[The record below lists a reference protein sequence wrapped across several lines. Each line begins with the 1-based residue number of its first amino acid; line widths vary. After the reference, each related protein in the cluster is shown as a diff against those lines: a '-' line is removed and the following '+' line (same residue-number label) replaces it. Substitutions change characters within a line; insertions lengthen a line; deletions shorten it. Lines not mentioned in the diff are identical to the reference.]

1 MNIYYFDPSLNC
13 SLFFIAL
20 SPSPITLHLS
30 LAFSVFTHYPLTHV
44 LILSHPLLFP
54 LVFFTHSL
62 FLHFFT
68 FNIIPFPSPSPP
80 CITSTVKTSC
90 TPSKLQLSCLYSEW
104 SHVQSAG
111 WKHHNMS
118 RQLPMSGSP
127 GTITTSVPLPITP
140 ETAGNYTC
148 TLKLK
153 NGQTIWA
160 TQAVTLPPKGGR
172 DGMLSQGPL
181 CFLNFPHQR
190 YTILLAWESWQT
202 SCQLS
207 GDNEP

>member
-20 SPSPITLHLS
+20 SLYPITLHLS
-30 LAFSVFTHYPLTHV
+30 LAFSVFTHYPLTHF
-44 LILSHPLLFP
+44 LILSHPSLFA

-68 FNIIPFPSPSPP
+68 FNIFPLPSPISLP
-80 CITSTVKTSC
+80 CIASTVRTSC
-90 TPSKLQLSCLYSEW
+90 THSKLQLSCLYSE
-104 SHVQSAG
+104 SSQVQSAK
-111 WKHHNMS
+111 WKHQNVS
-118 RQLPMSGSP
+118 RQLLMSTNGP
-127 GTITTSVPLPITP
+127 GAITTSVPLPITP

-172 DGMLSQGPL
+172 DGMVSKNL
-181 CFLNFPHQR
+181 
-190 YTILLAWESWQT
+190 YTILYYYCILLTWDSWQT